1 MQNSMNSTAPVFNLG
16 DALYRDEQARTA
28 SEIKSARATVAQIAP
43 ASIEYRHTDM
53 GNAER
58 LVSKFGQEIRYCTP
72 RGKWLTWTETHWQ
85 WNEKTEIEVMAK
97 LTVRDIIAEAM
108 TADGEKF
115 KEIAQHAARSENL
128 SRIRAMITL
137 AQSEPEIPVLPGELD
152 CDSWLLNVKNGT
164 IDLRTGTIREQRKA
178 DMITK
183 YIDIQYDPK
192 AKCPTWLAFLNRVM
206 GNNTRLIEFLHR
218 SVGYSISGDTR
229 EQCLFFN
236 YGRGANG
243 KSTFIETINRLLG
256 PYSKNTKPETFMLKH
271 SEGINND
278 LAELQNV
285 RFVAAVE
292 MEEGKRLAE
301 VLVKQISGSDTI
313 KARYLYEEF
322 FEFLPQFKLWLSG
335 NHKPQIRGT
344 DHGIWRRIRLIPWA
358 ITIPDNEQD
367 KDLLTKLKD
376 EWPGILAWAVQG
388 CLLWQSDGLAAPDE
402 VMAATASYRKEQD
415 ILSDFLESCV
425 IVGKGRT
432 ITVKTLYATYAKFCD
447 DNGDTVKER
456 LGKKKFNTRIEDKGF
471 DSYPAGRNILTWIG
485 LDVQKK

>member
-1 MQNSMNSTAPVFNLG
+1 MKSTQVFNLA
-16 DALYRDEQARTA
+16 DRLYQGEMARTA
-28 SEIKSARATVAQIAP
+28 SEIESARATVAQIAP

-137 AQSEPEIPVLPGELD
+137 AQSEPGIPVLPGELD
-152 CDSWLLNVKNGT
+152 RDSWLLNVKNGT
-164 IDLRTGTIREQRKA
+164 IDLRTGVIREPEK
-178 DMITK
+178 DDLITK
-183 YIDIQYDPK
+183 YIDVQYNPE
-192 AKCPTWLAFLNRVM
+192 AKCPTWLAFLDRVM
-206 GNNTRLIEFLHR
+206 GGDDQLIDFLHR
-218 SVGYSISGDTR
+218 SVGYSLSGDIR

-236 YGRGANG
+236 YGKGANG
-243 KSTFIETINRLLG
+243 KSTFMETVNRLLG
-256 PYSKNTKPETFMLKH
+256 PYSKNTRPETFMLKR
-271 SEGINND
+271 SDGVNND

-285 RFVAAVE
+285 RLVAAVE
-292 MEEGKRLAE
+292 LEEGKRLAE
-301 VLVKQISGSDTI
+301 VLTKQISGGDTI

-322 FEFLPQFKLWLSG
+322 FEFRPQFKLWLCG

-344 DHGIWRRIRLIPWA
+344 DHAIWRRIRLIPWT
-358 ITIPDNEQD
+358 ITIPDDEQD
-367 KDLLTKLKD
+367 RGLLAKLTR

-388 CLLWQSDGLAAPDE
+388 CLLWQRDGLTAPDE

-415 ILSDFLESCV
+415 ILGNFFESCV
-425 IVGKGRT
+425 IIDKGLT
-432 ITVKTLYATYAKFCD
+432 ITVKGLYEAYINFCD
-447 DNGDTVKER
+447 ENGEGIRER
-456 LGKKKFNTRIEDKGF
+456 LGKKKFNDRIADRGF